1 MILCGVMLES
11 LLITGLLCAVTRI
24 RYEIDARYVRVIWF
38 GFTVRKIALTD
49 IADVHTR
56 FRFWNEHWCNTVSN
70 IPNRRVT
77 LHRKSGFVR
86 NFVITPKNR
95 EAFLA
100 VLRARLNVTTG

>member
-1 MILCGVMLES
+1 M
-11 LLITGLLCAVTRI
+11 TGLLYLVTRI
-24 RYEIDARYVRVIWF
+24 RYEIDERYVRVIWF
-38 GFTVRKIALTD
+38 GFTLRKIALTD

-56 FRFWNEHWCNTVSN
+56 FRFWNEHWYNTLFDMGK
-70 IPNRRVT
+70 RRVT

-100 VLRARLNVTTG
+100 ELSARRSALHS

>member
-1 MILCGVMLES
+1 MIV
-11 LLITGLLCAVTRI
+11 GLLYWVTRI
-24 RYEIDARYVRVIWF
+24 RYVIDERYVRVIWF
-38 GFTVRKIALTD
+38 GATVRKIALTD
-49 IADVHTR
+49 IAAVDTR
-56 FRFWNEHWCNTVSN
+56 FCFWNEHWCNTVTD

-100 VLRARLNVTTG
+100 ELSARLGAIHR